1 MSVFLLKTLPAGM
14 ACVWL
19 FSPAAVFAQ
28 STVAPVTDAV
38 PAGQIHALEQRVN
51 GLAENLA
58 AAQRQ
63 VEEDRRRMQSMQTEL
78 DDLRRNLAQNNPDTA
93 EPANASAV
101 AQLQQTVAQIRD
113 EQEVITSEVQQHE
126 QTKLES
132 ASKFPV
138 RFRGIVLFNTFVNE
152 GVVDQPDLPTTA
164 LYRTPGQSHG
174 STGAGL
180 RQTMLNF
187 EGTGPLLWNG
197 RVSADLSMDFFAG
210 VTAGDLG
217 SPAGLARMRT
227 AGIAWESADDSV
239 RFGYDGPLISPL
251 SPTSYATMAQPAL
264 AWSGNLWTWAPQLQW
279 KHRFALAE
287 DRQAGIELGL
297 YDPSYTAVDEIEA
310 ERSVSPGE
318 AARQP
323 GYETRLSYRAGKD
336 DGKFQLGIGGYYDR
350 KNYGNGQTLDTWAGT
365 ADWEVPV
372 TRRGQWSGEFYR
384 GRGIGSLGGGAYRD
398 EYTYIDPDSGQQEVG
413 GLDSVG
419 GWTQWKWK
427 FSQTTQLNAAAGQ
440 DTGYSS
446 ELRQSVSVEYNPLD
460 LYARNR
466 TLMANF
472 IYRPWSSVVLSP
484 EFRRIL
490 SWPIAGKAQTAI
502 VYTLTAGYEF

>member
-14 ACVWL
+14 VCAWL
-19 FSPAAVFAQ
+19 LLPAAVFAQ
-28 STVAPVTDAV
+28 STVAPAADAV
-38 PAGQIHALEQRVN
+38 PAGQIHALEQRID

-63 VEEDRRRMQSMQTEL
+63 VEEDRHRMQSMQAEL
-78 DDLRRNLAQNNPDTA
+78 DDLRKIMAENNRDAA

-113 EQEVITSEVQQHE
+113 EQEVISSEVQQHE

-164 LYRTPGQSHG
+164 LYRVPGESHG
-174 STGAGL
+174 SVGAGL
-180 RQTMLNF
+180 RQTMISF
-187 EGTGPLLWNG
+187 EGTGPSIWSG
-197 RVSADLSMDFFAG
+197 RLSADLSMDFFAG
-210 VTAGDLG
+210 VTAGDLS
-217 SPAGLARMRT
+217 SPTGLARMRT
-227 AGIAWESADDSV
+227 AGITWESAGDLL

-251 SPTSYATMAQPAL
+251 SPTSYATVAQPAL
-264 AWSGNLWTWAPQLQW
+264 AWTGNLWTWAPQLRWQH
-279 KHRFALAE
+279 KFELAE
-287 DRQAGIELGL
+287 DHQIGFELGL
-297 YDPSYTAVDEIEA
+297 YDPSYTAVNEIEA

-323 GYETRLSYRAGKD
+323 GYEARFSYRAGQ
-336 DGKFQLGIGGYYDR
+336 GNRALQLGVAGYYDR
-350 KNYGNGQTLDTWAGT
+350 KNYGSGQTLDTWAGA

-372 TRRGQWSGEFYR
+372 TERGQLSGEFYR

-398 EYTYIDPDSGQQEVG
+398 EYTYTDLVSGQQEAG

-419 GWTQWKWK
+419 GWMQWKWR
-427 FSQTTQLNAAAGQ
+427 FSQTMQLNAVAGQ
-440 DTGYSS
+440 DTGYAN
-446 ELRQSVSVEYNPLD
+446 ELVQSVSVSYNPLD

-466 TLMANF
+466 SLMANF
-472 IYRPWSSVVLSP
+472 VYRPWSSIVLSP
-484 EFRRIL
+484 EFRRIF
-490 SWPIAGKAQTAI
+490 SWPIAGNVQTAN

>member
-14 ACVWL
+14 ACAWL
-19 FSPAAVFAQ
+19 LSPAAVFSQ
-28 STVAPVTDAV
+28 SNVAPVTDTV
-38 PAGQIHALEQRVN
+38 PAGQIHALEQRID

-63 VEEDRRRMQSMQTEL
+63 VEEDRRRMQSMQAEL
-78 DDLRRNLAQNNPDTA
+78 DDLRKTLAGNNSDTA

-101 AQLQQTVAQIRD
+101 AQLQQTVAQIRE
-113 EQEVITSEVQQHE
+113 EQSVISSEVQQHE

-138 RFRGIVLFNTFVNE
+138 RFRGMVLFNTFVNE

-164 LYRTPGQSHG
+164 LLRVPGQSHG
-174 STGAGL
+174 SAGAGL
-180 RQTMLNF
+180 RQTMINF
-187 EGTGPLLWNG
+187 EGTGPSLWSG
-197 RVSADLSMDFFAG
+197 RISADLSMDFFAG
-210 VTAGDLG
+210 VTAGDLS

-227 AGIAWESADDSV
+227 AGITWDSADDSV

-251 SPTSYATMAQPAL
+251 SPTSYATVAQPGL

-279 KHRFALAE
+279 EHRIALAE
-287 DRQAGIELGL
+287 DRQVGFELGL
-297 YDPSYTAVDEIEA
+297 YDPSYTAVNEIEA
-310 ERSVSPGE
+310 ERSVSPSE

-336 DGKFQLGIGGYYDR
+336 DRVFQLGIAGYYDR
-350 KNYGNGQTLDTWAGT
+350 KNYGNGETLDTWAGT
-365 ADWEVPV
+365 ADWKVPV
-372 TRRGQWSGEFYR
+372 TRRSQWSGEFYR

-398 EYTYIDPDSGQQEVG
+398 EYIYVVPTTGQQEVG

-419 GWTQWKWK
+419 GWTQWKWR
-427 FSQTTQLNAAAGQ
+427 FSQTTQLNAVVGQ
-440 DTGYSS
+440 DTGFSS
-446 ELRQSVSVEYNPLD
+446 ELRPSVSVGYNPLD

-490 SWPIAGKAQTAI
+490 SWPITGTAQTAN
-502 VYTLTAGYEF
+502 VYTITAGYEF